1 MIYGQDPS
9 RRRSGKINGDMK
21 ITGEVRLDGGNCQE
35 IAFRTPLMRQNRRC
49 RAIAENNSLRNGV
62 ILYTHAEFEDYF
74 GNVGKYEA
82 QYDG

>member
-1 MIYGQDPS
+1 
-9 RRRSGKINGDMK
+9 MK

-74 GNVGKYEA
+74 GNVGLV
-82 QYDG
+82 

>member
-1 MIYGQDPS
+1 
-9 RRRSGKINGDMK
+9 MK

-74 GNVGKYEA
+74 GNVGQDRARAENIA
-82 QYDG
+82 IVIAMRMT

>member
-1 MIYGQDPS
+1 
-9 RRRSGKINGDMK
+9 
-21 ITGEVRLDGGNCQE
+21 
-35 IAFRTPLMRQNRRC
+35 MRQNRRC